1 MKRSIIS
8 ASVLCAMCAVLMT
21 SCGAVSQFS
30 NSGTRNTS
38 TTQQGST
45 TKTTASTAT
54 VAAAKGIDYVRKV
67 NDNAVYTKNITSK
80 IDVTINS
87 SGKDISVS
95 GKLNMRRNEVIRI
108 TLTPFGLMEVGRLE
122 FTPDYVLLINRLD
135 KEYVKA
141 TYNDVDF
148 LKANGLDFYSLQ
160 ALFWNELFQPAKK
173 ELTDTDLAIFNA
185 DMAQQ
190 GSRHITLTA
199 SKLSMDWTT
208 DAAKALITEAL
219 ITYAKGTT
227 QASTVKMEYGDFMP
241 MGSKR
246 FPTKEKVTFASKS
259 MSTGKISLELL
270 LNKINNDANWEPR
283 TTVSDKFRQITP
295 QQFFTKLGNM

>member
-54 VAAAKGIDYVRKV
+54 VSAAQGIDYVRKV

-122 FTPDYVLLINRLD
+122 FTPDYVLLINRLE

-190 GSRHITLTA
+190 GNRHITLTA

-227 QASTVKMEYGDFMP
+227 QASTVRMEYGDFMP

-295 QQFFTKLGNM
+295 QQFFTKLGKM